1 MILLANTKYTGKG
14 MMVAPNAQLDD
25 GFLDLILVKDKIN
38 RFQLLKLLPKL
49 FTGDH
54 IKSPYVKYQQIKY
67 LNINP
72 KINELLNI
80 DGEIYGTTPVSIDIL
95 NKKLPIFYDCIQ

>member
-1 MILLANTKYTGKG
+1 MYNGLTGDQHDCSIFIGPCFYQRLKH
-14 MMVAPNAQLDD
+14 M
-25 GFLDLILVKDKIN
+25 VKDKIN

-95 NKKLPIFYDCIQ
+95 NKKLPIFYDCIR